1 MYGFSVEK
9 LSPHRYVAHISGGL
23 YKKTRCA
30 CVECGRSS
38 PTLPSRE
45 RCFTSSQS
53 LSGDSGR
60 GARAAA
66 RCVDNMTAGRFVQ
79 TQAAAPGEGA
89 RAAHRCTRRW
99 RPGTGARAAW
109 RCMLCGPAAAPRTR
123 RRGRRAHAALRPR
136 PRDRPP
142 CRGGRGARAEV
153 PAFTI
158 SGGLIKYISCV
169 GDLTTLIAGRRRRR
183 PRGTSS
189 TGELVPGFTPAT
201 PFAAT
206 PLQRLRRD
214 TQAARW
220 EVARSEHAV
229 AAAISRPALCSAS
242 KLLREDAPSTFG
254 TKHESNQKGEWRQR
268 CDKRVEAEP
277 GCVVDRCVRVRK

>member
-1 MYGFSVEK
+1 MCMCGVWSIFANFAVVRE
-9 LSPHRYVAHISGGL
+9 VL
-23 YKKTRCA
+23 Y
-30 CVECGRSS
+30 
-38 PTLPSRE
+38 
-45 RCFTSSQS
+45 TSSQS
-53 LSGDSGR
+53 LCLGSGPALG
-60 GARAAA
+60 
-66 RCVDNMTAGRFVQ
+66 VDNMTAAGVSSFSNSSRCPGRGRAGRPPVYA
-79 TQAAAPGEGA
+79 AAAP
-89 RAAHRCTRRW
+89 RHRR
-99 RPGTGARAAW
+99 AW
-109 RCMLCGPAAAPRTR
+109 RCMLCGPAAAPNSAPRPPR
-123 RRGRRAHAALRPR
+123 MPLRPR

-142 CRGGRGARAEV
+142 CRDGRGARVEV

-169 GDLTTLIAGRRRRR
+169 GDDLTTLIAGRRRRR

-214 TQAARW
+214 TQAARR

-277 GCVVDRCVRVRK
+277 GCVVDRCVRVRE